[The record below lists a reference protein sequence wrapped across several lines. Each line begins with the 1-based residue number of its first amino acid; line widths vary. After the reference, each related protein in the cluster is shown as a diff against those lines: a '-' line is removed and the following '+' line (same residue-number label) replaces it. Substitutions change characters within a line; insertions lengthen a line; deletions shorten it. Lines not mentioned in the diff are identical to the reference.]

1 MSNANTRSTDLPTQ
15 ASMRRAVVARD
26 ANFDGAF
33 VYGVVT
39 TGVYCR
45 PSCASRPAKPGNIR
59 FFPNPEAA
67 ERTGLRACKR
77 CKPLATHDRVVE
89 QMRAL
94 ARYIEAHAEESLSL
108 QKLSKQAYLSPAHLQ
123 RTFKAVL
130 GISPKAFHDASRLR
144 VLKGALK
151 AGKSVLESITEAGFQ
166 STSRVYGHAM
176 RNLGMTPS
184 AYSGGAEGQTIAY
197 AHRNT
202 ALGPLLMAATS
213 RGVCF
218 AQFGSSEAE
227 LIEQL
232 RKEFPKAAFTVSS
245 MAHSLELDAWIR
257 AFEAH
262 IAGTAPRPELP
273 LDLRGTAFQ
282 VRVWKFLL
290 GVPDGEV
297 VSYGEVARGIGAPKA
312 VRAAASACGA
322 NRIAV
327 LVPCHR
333 VLRGDGGLGGYRWG
347 LERKRALIDSERA
360 RRAA

>member
-1 MSNANTRSTDLPTQ
+1 
-15 ASMRRAVVARD
+15 MRRAVATRNG
-26 ANFDGAF
+26 NFDGTF

-45 PSCASRPAKPGNIR
+45 PSCASRRAKPHNMR
-59 FFPNPEAA
+59 FFANPDAA
-67 ERTGLRACKR
+67 ERAGLRACKR
-77 CKPLATHDRVVE
+77 CKPRATHDRTVE
-89 QMRAL
+89 LMQTL
-94 ARYIEAHAEESLSL
+94 ARFIDAHAEEPLPL
-108 QKLSKQAYLSPAHLQ
+108 QKLSEQAHLSPTHLQ
-123 RTFKAVL
+123 RTFKAVI

-151 AGKSVLESITEAGFQ
+151 AGKSVLDSIIEAGFK
-166 STSRVYGHAM
+166 STSRVYGHAV
-176 RNLGMTPS
+176 RSLGMTPS
-184 AYSGGAEGQTIAY
+184 VYRDGGEGETIVY
-197 AHRNT
+197 AHRET

-218 AQFGSSEAE
+218 AQFGSSEAA

-232 RKEFPKAAFTVSS
+232 RREFPKAALTVSS
-245 MAHSLELDAWIR
+245 MAHSPELDAWIR
-257 AFEAH
+257 AFETH
-262 IAGTAPRPELP
+262 IAGTAPRPQLP

-290 GVPDGEV
+290 GIPDGAA

-312 VRAAASACGA
+312 VRAAASACAA

-347 LERKRALIDSERA
+347 LDRKRVLIDAERA
-360 RRAA
+360 SRVA